1 MAIDIY
7 LMRHG
12 EVDKHPELEYTID
25 ALNVDGTNQTLKIA
39 KELFLRDIDSIISSP
54 FKRTI
59 QTAQLISDEIGIEVK
74 LDPDFTELSRGIY
87 TERPYEEFLEVW
99 KGYNFDFDYV
109 PPEGESVNQGRR
121 RIVRGISNLINSGLN
136 KLLIV
141 THAGVISNL
150 LMMLYDFDFEYG
162 KPNYG
167 GLCRIH
173 YSGNVFKLVSAESQY
188 LQLNED
194 QSADSSKLIQ

>member
-74 LDPDFTELSRGIY
+74 LDPDFT
-87 TERPYEEFLEVW
+87 
-99 KGYNFDFDYV
+99 
-109 PPEGESVNQGRR
+109 
-121 RIVRGISNLINSGLN
+121 
-136 KLLIV
+136 
-141 THAGVISNL
+141 
-150 LMMLYDFDFEYG
+150 
-162 KPNYG
+162 
-167 GLCRIH
+167 
-173 YSGNVFKLVSAESQY
+173 
-188 LQLNED
+188 
-194 QSADSSKLIQ
+194 